1 MNERLSQ
8 GRLIDVAV
16 CTYRRASLETTLR
29 SLATQILPVG
39 TSLRVIVADN
49 DETPIAR
56 ALVVSI
62 GAELGIDYRYIHAP
76 QRNISV
82 ARNACL
88 DAGDA
93 PLLAFI
99 DDDESA
105 IPHWLAALA
114 ARLDETGADAVLGPA
129 RALYPPGAP
138 AWASRADL
146 HSTTPPFT
154 ETDDIRT
161 GYTCNVLLRR
171 SAFGGRR
178 FDLDLGR
185 SGGEDD
191 VFFAGAVRD
200 GARIAYAPDAIV
212 DDPVPIARLTIG
224 WLCRRSFRNGQTYA
238 RTRLAAGGGRPIL
251 LVTAAGKAV
260 LCLVAAAITAPSAV
274 RWRRMTVRGMLHL
287 GACATYL
294 GRPDLQLY

>member
-1 MNERLSQ
+1 MTRPLAPI
-8 GRLIDVAV
+8 GLVASV
-16 CTYRRASLETTLR
+16 
-29 SLATQILPVG
+29 
-39 TSLRVIVADN
+39 
-49 DETPIAR
+49 
-56 ALVVSI
+56 

-88 DAGDA
+88 DAGEA

-99 DDDESA
+99 DDDELA
-105 IPHWLAALA
+105 PFRAGWRRWPHVS
-114 ARLDETGADAVLGPA
+114 TKPA
-129 RALYPPGAP
+129 RTPYWAPPERSYPPMRSCMGQSCRPPFDA
-138 AWASRADL
+138 
-146 HSTTPPFT
+146 PPFT

-171 SAFGGRR
+171 SAFVGRR

-200 GARIAYAPDAIV
+200 GARIAYAPDAVV
-212 DDPVPIARLTIG
+212 DDPVPMARLTLR

-238 RTRLAAGGGRPIL
+238 RTRLAAGATRPVL
-251 LVTAAGKAV
+251 LVTAAAKAV
-260 LCLVAAAITAPSAV
+260 LCLAAAAITAPFRRALAANGGARHAPPGGLCDAIWV
-274 RWRRMTVRGMLHL
+274 RR
-287 GACATYL
+287 
-294 GRPDLQLY
+294 DLLLY